1 MKLIIDRFE
10 GDLAIV
16 ELPDGRMIDCP
27 KELLPDNT
35 KEGSILSIIVDEDA
49 TKEKLQ
55 KNTDRMNRLFKDWY
69 E

>member
-55 KNTDRMNRLFKDWY
+55 KNTDRMNRLFKD
-69 E
+69 